1 MIMKYSDSKTFKDL
15 LHQIPKL
22 SRPYSVFKD
31 FPGPGKMT
39 TFFKDFQG
47 PVATLYKCKQCFYSL
62 TKRKPKSLQPTAL
75 TLPPIFAVPGL
86 VNITVQCI
94 QLSLLVVASTKCNV

>member
-1 MIMKYSDSKTFKDL
+1 MKYSDSRTFKDL

-39 TFFKDFQG
+39 TFFSRTFKDFQG
-47 PVATLYKCKQCFYSL
+47 PVATLSIPYYFQGMSDCL
-62 TKRKPKSLQPTAL
+62 LRKV
-75 TLPPIFAVPGL
+75 LPDQQFNML
-86 VNITVQCI
+86 VT
-94 QLSLLVVASTKCNV
+94 